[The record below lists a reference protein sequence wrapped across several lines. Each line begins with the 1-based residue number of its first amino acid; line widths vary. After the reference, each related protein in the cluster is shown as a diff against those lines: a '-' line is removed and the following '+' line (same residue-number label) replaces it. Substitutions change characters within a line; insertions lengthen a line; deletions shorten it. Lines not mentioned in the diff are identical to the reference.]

1 MKLCLSDA
9 TNALPK
15 VAKALLAAFLFVL
28 PFSSSIAARNV
39 FLGLA
44 ILCLLFAAATD
55 SNRPGD
61 RLPPLRVL
69 LPIACWSLWCVAS
82 VAWSLEPA
90 YSASELRPGLL
101 YPAFAFLV
109 FFAATTE
116 VADIDRWAWSVSA
129 GLALLGLAALVPK
142 LVTGDWDPS
151 RWHGGIGN
159 YSAHMVLALP
169 LLAWTF
175 LRTRR
180 GAAAVRVLLG
190 ATAVLTFAALYWTGN
205 RITWIAL
212 ALMMVAGTPLF
223 VRLPR
228 SLPYRRQPYIVAGAI
243 AAAFLVLFVMALEQ
257 RSPSQQ
263 DNPVDAAR
271 ELGEDPRIGLWRYAL
286 VRIADAP
293 WVGHGYGKRIL
304 REPFRAAVKP
314 YNPLNLHAHNL
325 LLNVALQTGLVG
337 LAFFVWMIVAL
348 VREMVV
354 GLGAGPP
361 RNLVAALGLV
371 LGAGFAVRNMTDD
384 FLVRHNALLA
394 CSLAGAVL
402 GALRP
407 DASSSPPETGRQ

>member
-1 MKLCLSDA
+1 MKLCLPDA
-9 TNALPK
+9 TNALPD
-15 VAKALLAAFLFVL
+15 VVKALLTAFLFVL
-28 PFSSSIAARNV
+28 PFSSSVAARNV

-55 SNRPGD
+55 SDRPGD

-82 VAWSLEPA
+82 VAWSVEPA

-101 YPAFAFLV
+101 YPALAFLV

-116 VADIDRWAWSVSA
+116 VADIDRWAWSLSA
-129 GLALLGLAALVPK
+129 GLALLGLAAVVPK
-142 LVTGDWDPS
+142 LATGDWDPS
-151 RWHGGIGN
+151 RWHGGIGA
-159 YSAHMVLALP
+159 YSAHMVLAMP

-175 LRTRR
+175 LRARR
-180 GAAAVRVLLG
+180 RVVTVRVFVA
-190 ATAVLTFAALYWTGN
+190 ATATVTFAALYWTDN

-212 ALMMVAGTPLF
+212 ALMMVGGTLVL
-223 VRLPR
+223 VRLPGGLR
-228 SLPYRRQPYIVAGAI
+228 DRRLPFVVAGAV
-243 AAAFLVLFVMALEQ
+243 ATAFIVFFVMAVQQ

-263 DNPVDAAR
+263 DDPVKAAR

-314 YNPLNLHAHNL
+314 HSPLNLHAHNL
-325 LLNVALQTGLVG
+325 LLNITLQTGLVG
-337 LAFFVWMIVAL
+337 LALFVWMIGAL
-348 VREMVV
+348 VREMVA

-384 FLVRHNALLA
+384 FLVRQNALLA
-394 CSLAGAVL
+394 CSLMGAIL

-407 DASSSPPETGRQ
+407 DTSQFPPETERL